1 MGVKICSFFRFFWPT
16 FAVFFFFRDNFL
28 FARETF
34 QKSARENPKMAV
46 KILEV
51 KNAPEN
57 HKKSQKMAKKRA
69 RDNQKMPV
77 TNSEKNGVTG
87 TFGCHGKKKT
97 TLVPGTDIG
106 KSKDR
111 GHNTEKIPC

>member
-1 MGVKICSFFRFFWPT
+1 MKSHVYSTNCS
-16 FAVFFFFRDNFL
+16 VFFSRDNFL

-69 RDNQKMPV
+69 RENQKMPV
-77 TNSEKNGVTG
+77 TNFEKVVSRALLGFT
-87 TFGCHGKKKT
+87 GKKKNWGAEGT
-97 TLVPGTDIG
+97 GSEGKKKGPKGQKPEGQTLDPQ
-106 KSKDR
+106 
-111 GHNTEKIPC
+111 H